1 MSSSGR
7 LRNEKYFFY
16 KYAKENT
23 KTKNLKKAV
32 KTEIEKKEHMIIYFL
47 WERILWVVSEQLNFF
62 NEVYL
67 VKFDHEKYD
76 SRRFLLDKGKS

>member
-32 KTEIEKKEHMIIYFL
+32 KTEIEKKY
-47 WERILWVVSEQLNFF
+47 NT
-62 NEVYL
+62 
-67 VKFDHEKYD
+67 
-76 SRRFLLDKGKS
+76 

>member
-16 KYAKENT
+16 KYAKENK

-32 KTEIEKKEHMIIYFL
+32 KTEIEKKNNT
-47 WERILWVVSEQLNFF
+47 RIFIF
-62 NEVYL
+62 
-67 VKFDHEKYD
+67 
-76 SRRFLLDKGKS
+76 

>member
-32 KTEIEKKEHMIIYFL
+32 KTEIEKKNTTHDYIFFMGTIS
-47 WERILWVVSEQLNFF
+47 VGNFGT
-62 NEVYL
+62 VQ
-67 VKFDHEKYD
+67 
-76 SRRFLLDKGKS
+76 

>member
-1 MSSSGR
+1 MSSSER

-32 KTEIEKKEHMIIYFL
+32 KTEVEKKTTHDYI
-47 WERILWVVSEQLNFF
+47 FF
-62 NEVYL
+62 VGTIS
-67 VKFDHEKYD
+67 VGSF
-76 SRRFLLDKGKS
+76 GTVQ